1 MNDWGMYMNQRLKAM
16 TNEWMQLERKALKQR
31 QIAEQFYDNNLMKL
45 IEEDFIR
52 RNQDKVQF
60 QDY

>member
-16 TNEWMQLERKALKQR
+16 TNEWMQLERKTLKQR